1 MDSWT
6 STDISGVSLG
16 VENNM
21 LKCSTNTPTNG
32 QWGYVYTWLNQSYD
46 SLNWRWYLY
55 FGDLPTTDGNIIGGG
70 GIYNSAIE
78 GNFTAANGVC
88 ALNIVRVDGECV
100 WNLAYVDGN
109 QVLSKNS
116 TETVQAQTW
125 YLVELKGVQAAG
137 SGEVHCYVND
147 VEILSATELTNNHNS
162 GIDHVSVGGGISADH
177 PIAWYCASAVASTE
191 HIGPKPSVETSAIG
205 GFGWAAGGLVLFL
218 AFGTTLSAV
227 AIVKQ
232 KNSRKILKQPVH

>member
-1 MDSWT
+1 
-6 STDISGVSLG
+6 
-16 VENNM
+16 M
-21 LKCSTNTPTNG
+21 LKCSTTTPTDG

-88 ALNIVRVDGECV
+88 ALNIVRIDGECV

-109 QVLSKNS
+109 QVLSVNS
-116 TETVQAQTW
+116 TQTVQAQTW

-147 VEILSATELTNNHNS
+147 EEILSATELTNNHNS

-191 HIGPKPSVETSAIG
+191 HIGPEPSVETSAIG
-205 GFGWAAGGLVLFL
+205 GFGWTAGGFLVFCL
-218 AFGTTLSAV
+218 AFGATLTTRV
-227 AIVKQ
+227 IVKQ
-232 KNSRKILKQPVH
+232 KGTRKTLNQPIQ